1 MSPLFTLSISW
12 RWRLPSQ
19 SSLLTN
25 EPLSSDK
32 FSVCIR
38 MCQDV
43 SGGASL
49 GQGFQGQD
57 GHWQTQTSEICVMR
71 LQGSAC
77 YFNFGD
83 GVITQGSMSVTA
95 SQGPALC
102 LLKFF
107 AAASSSMSH
116 RQGEQF
122 QVQTLHEFVTLYLWP
137 SLKNLCFNPNL
148 WTSNLNLIRSILR
161 KTVSHHE

>member
-43 SGGASL
+43 SGGACL

-57 GHWQTQTSEICVMR
+57 GHWQRQTSENCVMR
-71 LQGSAC
+71 LQGSGC

-83 GVITQGSMSVTA
+83 GVITRGSMSVTA

-116 RQGEQF
+116 RQPWENSF
-122 QVQTLHEFVTLYLWP
+122 KFKLCM
-137 SLKNLCFNPNL
+137 NLSHCISDPR
-148 WTSNLNLIRSILR
+148 WKICVLIRISELR
-161 KTVSHHE
+161 I